1 MKNTNLLHGNAT
13 NRANIT
19 LPPQPT
25 SLQKFIDNILFN

>member
-1 MKNTNLLHGNAT
+1 MKNIKLAIGNAT

-19 LPPQPT
+19 RSPQPT